1 MSRNNGNKAQANCQ
15 YIAVPAVNGADKR
28 LTDQIHQNGSW
39 LRSARRIMAISC
51 SLLLLS
57 GCWSRREIE
66 DLNFTVAA
74 AIDLGHA
81 VKQEQ
86 EFEKK
91 DADYPRER
99 KLVLTYQMAKPE
111 QSSGQEASGNKKKYR
126 NVSLSG
132 DSIYQMSREISLK
145 ESKPIFGQHYKALV
159 IGSELAKQMNFRE
172 VLDFFMREQEFRPS
186 CLVYVSKGTGQE
198 ILDTNTSG
206 EIPALRLLGISDNR
220 YRTNRLLKPMS
231 LTNLQDKLNSMTS
244 FLLQNVVTAN
254 EELKLSGA
262 SIISGKTGK
271 QLGYLNEEDME
282 AVNWVLGGAKGGI
295 VKSKDNATGQI
306 SAYEITNVKSHITPH
321 VENGRISYD
330 VRVESDGRLGE
341 QMSGGNDFDNKF
353 LKRLEADTEKRI
365 KELVT
370 KLLNKLQK
378 EYRADVLRFGDK
390 LRIAYPRLW
399 EQEKENW
406 DETFSTAVIRYDVKV
421 TIREYGTSNMRER
434 QSEAQS

>member
-1 MSRNNGNKAQANCQ
+1 MSRNNENKAQANYQC
-15 YIAVPAVNGADKR
+15 IAVPTVNGADKR

-39 LRSARRIMAISC
+39 LRKARRTMAIFC

-74 AIDLGHA
+74 AIDLGHT

-91 DADYPRER
+91 DANYPRER
-99 KLVLTYQMAKPE
+99 KIVLTYQMAKPE
-111 QSSGQEASGNKKKYR
+111 QSSGQEASGNKKKFR

-198 ILDTNTSG
+198 ILDTNTPG

-231 LTNLQDKLNSMTS
+231 LTNLQEKLNSMTS

-262 SIISGKTGK
+262 SVISGKTGK
-271 QLGYLNEEDME
+271 QLGYLDEEDME
-282 AVNWVLGGAKGGI
+282 AVSWVLGGAQGGI

-306 SAYEITNVKSHITPH
+306 FAYEITNVKSHITPH
-321 VENGRISYD
+321 VSNGRISYD

-341 QMSGGNDFDNKF
+341 QMISEGDDFDNKF
-353 LKRLEADTEKRI
+353 LRSLEANTEKRI

-378 EYRADVLRFGDK
+378 EYHADVLRFGDK

-399 EQEKENW
+399 EQEKEKW
-406 DETFSTAVIRYDVKV
+406 DETFSTAAIRYDVKV

-434 QSEAQS
+434 QKEA

>member
-1 MSRNNGNKAQANCQ
+1 SR
-15 YIAVPAVNGADKR
+15 
-28 LTDQIHQNGSW
+28 
-39 LRSARRIMAISC
+39 
-51 SLLLLS
+51 
-57 GCWSRREIE
+57 
-66 DLNFTVAA
+66 
-74 AIDLGHA
+74 
-81 VKQEQ
+81 
-86 EFEKK
+86 
-91 DADYPRER
+91 
-99 KLVLTYQMAKPE
+99 
-111 QSSGQEASGNKKKYR
+111 
-126 NVSLSG
+126 
-132 DSIYQMSREISLK
+132 
-145 ESKPIFGQHYKALV
+145 
-159 IGSELAKQMNFRE
+159 
-172 VLDFFMREQEFRPS
+172 
-186 CLVYVSKGTGQE
+186 
-198 ILDTNTSG
+198 
-206 EIPALRLLGISDNR
+206 EIPALRLLGISDNH

-262 SIISGKTGK
+262 SVISGKTGK